1 MTFLTLAKRAGR
13 APKIEVRTMTDT
25 GEVTVKSKGVAEDID
40 SFRPQARPASLFAFL
55 TSADEDSD
63 SEEEEE
69 EEAYDAANESEA
81 KPQQPWRKGEVPL
94 ILYTYQ
100 V

>member
-40 SFRPQARPASLFAFL
+40 SFRPQARPASLFADL

-69 EEAYDAANESEA
+69 AFDAANESEV
-81 KPQQPWRKGEVPL
+81 KPQQPWRNGDVPL
-94 ILYTYQ
+94 LLYTYQ